1 MSQTDTSVLSTIG
14 DWASKNKNALAAI
27 LATGGATALLGGLM
41 TPDKKEES
49 TSDTI
54 KRKGGN
60 ALLAGAGGA
69 LAAGGLMYGADALA
83 DAGGDSA
90 PVPES
95 KVDPINGL
103 LGTAVAA
110 GAGAGVGAG
119 GTAATLG
126 GINFLRRNADSKADD
141 ILRALR
147 KTMIPGLGGKPG
159 LQGRGFNNLGRQ
171 VQDHVNSLAR
181 SIKVKGV
188 AGLDD
193 IIRTMGPANFKDFM
207 AGKGITLPK
216 RMPKLPIKGLKGKA
230 GLAALLGGLGAGGA
244 AALYNYVKS

>member
-90 PVPES
+90 PVLDA

-126 GINFLRRNADSKADD
+126 GINFLRRNADAKADD
-141 ILRALR
+141 ILRAFR
-147 KTMIPGLGGKPG
+147 GTMIPGLGGKPG
-159 LQGRGFNNLGRQ
+159 LQGRGFNDLGRQ

-181 SIKVKGV
+181 SAKVKGV
-188 AGLDD
+188 AGLND
-193 IIRTMGPANFKDFM
+193 IIRTMGSDNFKTFM
-207 AGKGITLPK
+207 EAKGKVLPK
-216 RMPKLPIKGLKGKA
+216 RMPKLPIKGLKGKV
-230 GLAALLGGLGAGGA
+230 GLATLLGGLGAGGA
-244 AALYNYVKS
+244 AALYNYVNS

>member
-83 DAGGDSA
+83 DAGGESA
-90 PVPES
+90 PAPKA

-141 ILRALR
+141 ILREFR
-147 KTMIPGLGGKPG
+147 GTMSAGFGGKHFLSG
-159 LQGRGFNNLGRQ
+159 DGFDDLGVQ
-171 VQDHVNSLAR
+171 VQDHLNSLAR
-181 SIKVKGV
+181 SAKVKGV
-188 AGLDD
+188 AGLND
-193 IIRTMGPANFKDFM
+193 IVRAMGSDNFKKFM
-207 AGKGITLPK
+207 AGKGKVLPK

-244 AALYNYVKS
+244 AALYNYVNS

>member
-1 MSQTDTSVLSTIG
+1 MSQTNTSVLSTIG

-27 LATGGATALLGGLM
+27 LATGGATALLGGFM

-49 TSDTI
+49 TSDAI

-90 PVPES
+90 PAPKA

-147 KTMIPGLGGKPG
+147 GTMMAGPDGKHVLVGNGFDGLGK
-159 LQGRGFNNLGRQ
+159 Q
-171 VQDHVNSLAR
+171 VKDHVNSLAR
-181 SIKVKGV
+181 NVKVKGV

-193 IIRTMGPANFKDFM
+193 IMRVMGSDNFKTFM
-207 AGKGITLPK
+207 QSKNIALPK